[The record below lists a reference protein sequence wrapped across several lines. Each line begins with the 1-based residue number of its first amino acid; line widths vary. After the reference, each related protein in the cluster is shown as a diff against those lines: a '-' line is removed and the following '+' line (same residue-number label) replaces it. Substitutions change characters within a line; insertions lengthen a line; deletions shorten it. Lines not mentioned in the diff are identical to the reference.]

1 MTARFSLGQTVAT
14 PGAIDAL
21 AESGQTPTEFLS
33 RHISGDWG
41 EVDSEDRQTN
51 EDALIHGERLMS
63 VYQTNKGIKIWIIT
77 EADRAVSTPLLPE
90 EY

>member
-41 EVDSEDRQTN
+41 EVDYYPADYLVCAAERLEDRVM
-51 EDALIHGERLMS
+51 LS
-63 VYQTNKGIKIWIIT
+63 
-77 EADRAVSTPLLPE
+77 AVTWSGGATP
-90 EY
+90 